1 MNITQIQRNVR
12 RFFESPPRNIN
23 RRALLAFVIIII
35 FILYVFLA
43 SYSTPP
49 STPAEVCVIDHF
61 DKHAGKQVDPTKTLV
76 SFIGNGYIGMDV
88 SAKSELNL
96 ISNDTTFE
104 PLKGFKP
111 LVKLTLPFDKN
122 AVLHFEPD
130 PIDGMSK
137 AVHCSI
143 VEEKCVCVY
152 EYVYA
157 HRTKSNLLV
166 QDIKITNP
174 SLSAMSIKFERGI
187 SSEWEKQE
195 ISILPVHYRTL
206 EIQDQKIGVAII
218 CSSLPNDIVVH
229 QKREESFRF
238 MCVVEQGAISADAF
252 ATKRQ
257 LSTKALQEFTEIN
270 ALHWNQVDSE
280 HKDAW
285 KELNRASFNIS
296 NSKAPNALNSD
307 LIELTKFAI
316 LSAVRAPLLETT
328 TTQNTKNRYKE
339 LMSKNELCYQGH
351 STLLTPSK
359 LWQNWLSLEDVQNTI
374 KIWMLTLKH
383 RGCMHLVESGAHGIV
398 QAFLLSLS
406 AATFTHHH
414 LEFSLDPA
422 DDLHRELNV
431 NGLKF
436 SPNSFVNITF
446 DMDSEYRPLVRLS
459 SSSPDSLLYACS
471 GGCLD
476 GPKRLGLASIEFPIK
491 ITKPPSPILFI
502 SDDSQKLDHIKDTL
516 HVIAFADAPKHLPET
531 IALHKHG
538 ENNGLP
544 TIFWVILIFMLIS
557 FHLFLITLLYSEWKN
572 SSSVPYSKFSK
583 KILLRQ

>member
-1 MNITQIQRNVR
+1 MSIAQIQRNIK

-23 RRALLAFVIIII
+23 RRVLLALVVVII
-35 FILYVFLA
+35 FILYIFLA
-43 SYSTPP
+43 SLSTPP
-49 STPAEVCVIDHF
+49 STPSEVCVIDHF
-61 DKHAGKQVDPTKTLV
+61 DKHAGKQVDPTKTIV

-88 SAKSELNL
+88 SAKSVLML
-96 ISNDTTFE
+96 ISNETMFE
-104 PLKGFKP
+104 PLKGLKP
-111 LVKLTLPFDKN
+111 LVKLSLPFDN
-122 AVLHFEPD
+122 DAVLHFEPD
-130 PIDGMSK
+130 PVDGMSK
-137 AVHCSI
+137 AVHCSV

-157 HRTKSNLLV
+157 HRTRSNLLV

-174 SLSAMSIKFERGI
+174 SLSALSIKFDRGI
-187 SSEWEKQE
+187 SEEWEKQE
-195 ISILPVHYRTL
+195 LTTVPVYYRTL
-206 EIQDQKIGVAII
+206 DIQNQKIGVAVI

-238 MCVVEQGAISADAF
+238 MCVVEQGVISVDSF

-257 LSTKALQEFTEIN
+257 LSAKAIQEFTEIN
-270 ALHWNQVDSE
+270 SLHWNQVDTE

-285 KELNRASFNIS
+285 KDLNRASFNIS
-296 NSKAPNALNSD
+296 YSKAPNALNSD
-307 LIELTKFAI
+307 IVGLTKFAL
-316 LSAVRAPLLETT
+316 LSSVRAPLLEKT
-328 TTQNTKNRYKE
+328 TTQITKDHYKE

-359 LWQNWLSLEDVQNTI
+359 LWQEWTSLDDVQNTI

-422 DDLHRELNV
+422 DDLHRELHV
-431 NGLKF
+431 DGLEF

-446 DMDSEYRPLVRLS
+446 DMDTEYRPLVRLS
-459 SSSPDSLLYACS
+459 SSSAIVLYACS

-476 GPKRLGLASIEFPIK
+476 GPKKLTSAPIEFPLK

-502 SDDSQKLDHIKDTL
+502 SDDSLKLDHIKDTL
-516 HVIAFADAPKHLPET
+516 HVIDVADAPKHLPER
-531 IALHKHG
+531 IAYHKHG
-538 ENNGLP
+538 ENTGLP
-544 TIFWVILIFMLIS
+544 TVFWVILIFMLIS
-557 FHLFLITLLYSEWKN
+557 FHLFLVKLLYSEWKN